1 MKKRMYKVEVF
12 GIGGRSVNDPT
23 LRWDIESTS
32 GSEAIKHVKE
42 QLVLANN
49 FSTYEIA
56 QYSMSATYM
65 QDA

>member
-1 MKKRMYKVEVF
+1 MKKRMYRVEVF

-23 LRWDIESTS
+23 MRWDIESTS
-32 GSEAIKHVKE
+32 GSEAIRHVRE

-56 QYSMSATYM
+56 QYSLSATHLE
-65 QDA
+65 D